1 MAPALKGAPTDALT
15 VEAWVRSSDTCS
27 DGTLLSYAVDPARF
41 PEGDA
46 ADNEFAL
53 FAARELMV
61 CRGFRYYAEAGSDWV
76 GPPLYHESC
85 AAFYKDEP
93 PGERSFTDNEWHH
106 LAAVWTAANNGT
118 AKIYKDGLL
127 ASSVQTARTA
137 PLRDGGIWVIG
148 GEQDCFGGC
157 LDPAQSFHGA
167 IDDLR
172 LWSVERTQEQILSR
186 MFDTRAIRTGEDVH
200 GLVGFWTFDDNP
212 GSAVLSDAG
221 IAGNHLALVRPPA
234 FSLLADSSDGR
245 AGRPQ
250 LVPARAEGNATHG
263 SLAFDNTYALA
274 ALAAGM
280 PTGDFTVELWVRT
293 PALPPEGATHQV
305 APQYALFSYAAQKV
319 GHGGGMLMDDAIL
332 LQLLNTGGYLDDSG
346 GYPHVKPLRAN
357 LDVWVNAATR
367 GVVPEAAE
375 GVSYSRLVFDTPTLA
390 DGAWHHIAVSWA
402 MSSGVTRAYVDGNEV
417 LPVAGADPTLAGGT
431 SRAATGSVALGQDQD
446 CPGTS
451 GGCFSSSQALRGSL
465 AEVRVWNVVR
475 TGDQIRQAMPWPW
488 SAPAPA
494 DATPDVLVARWTFDA
509 KDRSPTCALTDGPCM
524 VNAVA
529 PSTADAS
536 LTLLVASPA
545 AVRTLSDAPHQP
557 MAVDMPA
564 FKKGLAAADLA
575 EVAVSGYA
583 IGLSDQ
589 QVLINSAMRDFP
601 SAAITVE
608 FWMRSVDKCHAG
620 AAFSYATGSGEYGV
634 SDNTFAI
641 VDYNN
646 WAVAVNEDQGHLLDA
661 RAGVGSTTGDWTHVA
676 VTWSSDGGDTRLYQ
690 DGQLVWQTVRA
701 PGTRL
706 APGGTLVVGREQDC
720 RGGCFDSTKGAAGSL
735 DTDSEYGSQDF
746 TGVVDELRVWR
757 SVRSQGDIAASLEKY
772 SDDTLAHDPDLV
784 AYYTFDEGAGRMV
797 RDKSGHGND
806 MVLTREPRWV
816 VSTIAEKR
824 VDRAAR
830 APPDASGGSPA
841 RPRRRGRAARAFGI
855 AVLLIAAAATAV
867 AAAVHRQE
875 VGRAAAATVQAAGGA
890 VRQLLRRGGS
900 GAYHSMPS
908 MDAEFLDVDLDD
920 AAAPLTGYRAPPPL
934 A

>member
-1 MAPALKGAPTDALT
+1 MLQ
-15 VEAWVRSSDTCS
+15 
-27 DGTLLSYAVDPARF
+27 
-41 PEGDA
+41 
-46 ADNEFAL
+46 
-53 FAARELMV
+53 V
-61 CRGFRYYAEAGSDWV
+61 CRGFRYYSESGNDWV

-85 AAFYKDEP
+85 SAFYADEP
-93 PGERSFTDNEWHH
+93 PRERRFTDNQWHH
-106 LAAVWTAANNGT
+106 IAAVWTAADNGT

-137 PLRDGGIWVIG
+137 PLRDGGVWVIG

-167 IDDLR
+167 IDDMR
-172 LWSVERTQEQILSR
+172 LWSVERTQQQILSR
-186 MFDTRAIRTGEDVH
+186 MFDTRAIRTGADVH

-212 GSAVLSDAG
+212 GSSLLSDAG
-221 IAGNHLALVRPPA
+221 MAGNHLALVRPPA
-234 FSLLADSSDGR
+234 FALLADSSDGH
-245 AGRPQ
+245 AGRPT
-250 LVPARAEGNATHG
+250 LGPARGAEREAEHAHG

-274 ALAAGM
+274 ANTANM

-293 PALPPEGATHQV
+293 PALPPDGATHQV
-305 APQYALFSYAAQKV
+305 APMYALFSYAAQKV

-346 GYPHVKPLRAN
+346 GYPHVRPLRAS

-375 GVSYSRLVFDTPTLA
+375 GVSFSRLVFDTPTLA
-390 DGAWHHIAVSWA
+390 DGAWHHVAVTWA
-402 MSSGVTRAYVDGNEV
+402 MSTGMTRAYVDGAEV
-417 LPVAGADPTLAGGT
+417 PPVAGADPTLAGGT
-431 SRAATGSVALGQDQD
+431 SRAASGSVALGQDQD

-451 GGCFSSSQALRGSL
+451 GGCFSSSQALRGAL
-465 AEVRVWNVVR
+465 AEVRVWSVVR
-475 TGDQIRQAMPWPW
+475 TGEQIRAAMPWPW

-509 KDRSPTCALTDGPCM
+509 KDRATACTLADGPCT

-529 PSTADAS
+529 PSSADAS
-536 LTLLVASPA
+536 LTLLVSAPA

-557 MAVDMPA
+557 MAVDMPS

-583 IGLSDQ
+583 LGLSDQ

-620 AAFSYATGSGEYGV
+620 AAFSYATGSGSYGV
-634 SDNTFAI
+634 SDNTLAI

-646 WAVAVNEDQGHLLDA
+646 WAIAVNEDQGRLLDA

-676 VTWSSDGGDTRLYQ
+676 LTWSSDGGDTCLYQ
-690 DGQLVWQTVRA
+690 DGRLVWRTVRA

-720 RGGCFDSTKGAAGSL
+720 RGGCFDSAKGASGEVDQ
-735 DTDSEYGSQDF
+735 DTEYGSQDF
-746 TGVVDELRVWR
+746 TGVIDEMRVWR
-757 SVRSQGDIAASLEKY
+757 VARSEADIRSTLETY
-772 SDDTLAHDPDLV
+772 SDDKLAHDPDLV

-797 RDKSGHGND
+797 RDQSGHGND
-806 MVLTREPRWV
+806 LVLTREPRWV

-830 APPDASGGSPA
+830 AAPDAGGGAAP
-841 RPRRRGRAARAFGI
+841 PRRRSSAGRVFGI
-855 AVLLIAAAATAV
+855 VLLVAVAAAAATAAAVNRQAVGRV
-867 AAAVHRQE
+867 AASTLR
-875 VGRAAAATVQAAGGA
+875 AAGGA
-890 VRQLLRRGGS
+890 ARQLGARGALLLGRN
-900 GAYHSMPS
+900 GGGYHSMPS
-908 MDAEFLDVDLDD
+908 MDAEFLDADLDD
-920 AAAPLTGYRAPPPL
+920 AAPLTGYRAPPPL
-934 A
+934 P